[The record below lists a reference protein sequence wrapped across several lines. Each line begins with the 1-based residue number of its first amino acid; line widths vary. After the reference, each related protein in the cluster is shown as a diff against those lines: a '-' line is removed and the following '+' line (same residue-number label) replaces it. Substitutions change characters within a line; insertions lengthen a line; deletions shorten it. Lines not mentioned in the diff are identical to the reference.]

1 MIFTIANLERN
12 TNDGGVIVAHWSVNK
27 ASGENVAT
35 SYGTVSFT
43 PDADAEGYVAYDS
56 LTEDTVVGWVQEALD
71 TEALEA
77 SLDADLAEQASPS
90 TVVGVPWGD

>member
-1 MIFTIANLERN
+1 MNFNISTLERN
-12 TNDGGVIVAHWSVNK
+12 SDGGVVVAHWQVNK

-43 PDADAEGYVAYDS
+43 PDSSAEGYVAFDA
-56 LTEDTVVGWVQEALD
+56 LTEATVIGWVQEALD

-77 SLDADLAEQASPS
+77 SLDADLAEQASP
-90 TVVGVPWGD
+90 TIIVGTPW

>member
-1 MIFTIANLERN
+1 MNFSISTLESN
-12 TNDGGVIVAHWSVNK
+12 TDGGVIVAHWQVNK

-43 PDADAEGYVAYDS
+43 PDTSADGYVAYDS
-56 LTEDTVVGWVQEALD
+56 LTEATVVQWVQDALD
-71 TEALEA
+71 TESLEA

-90 TVVGVPWGD
+90 ITVGTPW

>member
-1 MIFTIANLERN
+1 MNFNISTLERN
-12 TNDGGVIVAHWSVNK
+12 ADGGVVVAHWQVNK

-43 PDADAEGYVAYDS
+43 PDSSAEGYVAFDA
-56 LTEDTVVGWVQEALD
+56 LTEATVIGWVQEALD

-77 SLDADLAEQASPS
+77 SLDADLAEQATPS
-90 TVVGVPWGD
+90 IIVGTPW

>member
-1 MIFTIANLERN
+1 MNFSISNLESN
-12 TNDGGVIVAHWSVNK
+12 TDGGVIVAHWQVTK

-43 PDADAEGYVAYDS
+43 PDASAEGYTAYDA
-56 LTEDTVVGWVQEALD
+56 LTEEAVIGWVQEALD

-77 SLDADLAEQASPS
+77 SLDADLAEQATPS
-90 TVVGVPWGD
+90 TITGTPW

>member
-1 MIFTIANLERN
+1 MNFNISTLERN
-12 TNDGGVIVAHWSVNK
+12 ADGGVVVAHWRVNK

-43 PDADAEGYVAYDS
+43 PDSSAEGYVAFDA
-56 LTEDTVVGWVQEALD
+56 LTEATVIGWVQEALD

-77 SLDADLAEQASPS
+77 SLDADLAEQASP
-90 TVVGVPWGD
+90 TILVGKPW

>member
-1 MIFTIANLERN
+1 MNFNISTLERN
-12 TNDGGVIVAHWSVNK
+12 SDGGVVVAHWRVNK

-43 PDADAEGYVAYDS
+43 PDSSAEGYVAFDA
-56 LTEDTVVGWVQEALD
+56 LTEATVIGWVQEALD

-77 SLDADLAEQASPS
+77 SLDADLAEQATPS
-90 TVVGVPWGD
+90 IIVGTPW

>member
-1 MIFTIANLERN
+1 MNFSILTLESN
-12 TNDGGVIVAHWSVNK
+12 TDGGVIVAHWQVSKTSGDNT
-27 ASGENVAT
+27 AS

-43 PDADAEGYVAYDS
+43 PDSSAEGYVAYAD
-56 LTEDTVVGWVQEALD
+56 LTEATVIAWVQADLD

-90 TVVGVPWGD
+90 VTVGVPW

>member
-1 MIFTIANLERN
+1 MNFSISTLESN
-12 TNDGGVIVAHWSVNK
+12 TDGGVIVAHWQVNK

-43 PDADAEGYVAYDS
+43 PDASAEGYVAYDS
-56 LTEDTVVGWVQEALD
+56 LTEDAVIAWVQEAID

-90 TVVGVPWGD
+90 VTIGTPW

>member
-1 MIFTIANLERN
+1 MNFSISTLESN
-12 TNDGGVIVAHWSVNK
+12 TDGGVIVAHWQVNK

-43 PDADAEGYVAYDS
+43 PDASADGYVAYDS
-56 LTEDTVVGWVQEALD
+56 LTEDAVVAWVQESLD

-90 TVVGVPWGD
+90 VTVGTPW

>member
-1 MIFTIANLERN
+1 MNFNISTLERN
-12 TNDGGVIVAHWSVNK
+12 SDGGVVVAHWQVNK

-43 PDADAEGYVAYDS
+43 PDSSAEGYVAFDA
-56 LTEDTVVGWVQEALD
+56 LTEATVIGWVQEALD

-77 SLDADLAEQASPS
+77 SLDADLAEQATPS
-90 TVVGVPWGD
+90 IIVGTPW